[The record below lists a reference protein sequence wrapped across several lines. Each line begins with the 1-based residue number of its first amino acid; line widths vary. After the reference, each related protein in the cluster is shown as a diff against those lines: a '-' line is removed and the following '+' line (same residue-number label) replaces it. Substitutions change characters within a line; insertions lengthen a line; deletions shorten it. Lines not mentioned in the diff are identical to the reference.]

1 MRFAITTLII
11 SILFLAGGLSYARAE
26 QYVSVNLDTTAHSL
40 ASRSI
45 ATISRASRYGI
56 DTTRAMRYQAEGDEA
71 LHRGDLV
78 RAAEEYGRAEEAIRV
93 LEAERR
99 QALDARRIARREL
112 DRARRD
118 GTYNLAP
125 AEIDFQRGNEAL
137 ANGDFVTAQL
147 YYAEARA
154 SLAVG

>member
-1 MRFAITTLII
+1 MKYAIATLII
-11 SILFLAGGLSYARAE
+11 SVLFLAGAISYAQAE
-26 QYVSVNLDTTAHSL
+26 PYVSVNLDTTAHSL

-45 ATISRASRYGI
+45 SSISRASRYGI

-71 LHRGDLV
+71 LHRGDVV
-78 RAAEEYGRAEEAIRV
+78 RAAEEWGRAEEAIRV

-99 QALDARRIARREL
+99 QALDARRIAQREM
-112 DRARRD
+112 DRARRN
-118 GTYNLAP
+118 GTYNLTP

-154 SLAVG
+154 SIAVG